1 MSEDSKNG
9 RMDAFA
15 IIERDGLEKPIWL
28 KVGSSFQNRDGSIN
42 VLLDAIPVNGKLQ
55 LRAPKQ
61 KNS

>member
-1 MSEDSKNG
+1 MSEETKNG

-28 KVGSSFQNRDGSIN
+28 KVGSSFLNRDGSIN
-42 VLLDAIPVNGKLQ
+42 VLLDAIPVNGKPQ

-61 KNS
+61 KTS